1 MIVILEC
8 GRVRLPPLPLTTQ
21 KNKDMKTLGY
31 CVAIATIAWWCLNGG
46 TEADT
51 TTLTLTLVGIIASLA
66 MMASHR
72 EQTDRLE
79 D

>member
-1 MIVILEC
+1 
-8 GRVRLPPLPLTTQ
+8 
-21 KNKDMKTLGY
+21 MKTLSY

-66 MMASHR
+66 MMMTSHR
-72 EQTDRLE
+72 EQTD
-79 D
+79 

>member
-1 MIVILEC
+1 
-8 GRVRLPPLPLTTQ
+8 
-21 KNKDMKTLGY
+21 MKTLGY

-66 MMASHR
+66 MMMASHR